1 MAQSI
6 EDKVIALVEEKI
18 ADRDDLFVVDVKM
31 HSNGTLE
38 VLVDGDQ
45 GISIQDCAA
54 ISRHVGFQLE
64 EDDAIAHAYRLEVS
78 SPGIDRPLSMARQYR
93 KNIGRK
99 VQVSMRDG
107 VVKTGK
113 LLEVANDTITIV
125 EAIKEKGKK
134 AVEQQQTIALENII
148 TIKVLISF
156 K

>member
-1 MAQSI
+1 VAHSI
-6 EDKVIALVEEKI
+6 EDKVSALVEEKI
-18 ADRDDLFVVDVKM
+18 ADRGDLFLVGVKM

-54 ISRHVGFQLE
+54 ISRYVGFQLE
-64 EDDAIAHAYRLEVS
+64 ENDAISHAYRLEVS
-78 SPGIDRPLSMARQYR
+78 SPGIERPLSMVRQYR

-99 VQVSMRDG
+99 IQVSLQDG
-107 VVKTGK
+107 VTKTGK
-113 LLEVANDTITIV
+113 LLEVADNAITIV
-125 EAIKEKGKK
+125 ETIKEKGRK
-134 AVEQQQTIALENII
+134 AVEQQQTIALENIT

>member
-6 EDKVIALVEEKI
+6 ENKVIALVEEKI

-31 HSNGTLE
+31 HANGTLE

-54 ISRHVGFQLE
+54 ISRHVGFRLE
-64 EDDAIAHAYRLEVS
+64 EDDMIAYAYRLEVS
-78 SPGIDRPLSMARQYR
+78 SPGIDRPLSMVRQYR
-93 KNIGRK
+93 KNKGRNI
-99 VQVSMRDG
+99 QVSMRDG
-107 VVKTGK
+107 RITTGK
-113 LLEVANDTITIV
+113 LLEVTEDAITIV
-125 EAIKEKGKK
+125 ETVKEKGKK

-148 TIKVLISF
+148 SIKVLISF

>member
-1 MAQSI
+1 MTQSI

-54 ISRHVGFQLE
+54 ISRYVGFQLE

-113 LLEVANDTITIV
+113 LL
-125 EAIKEKGKK
+125 
-134 AVEQQQTIALENII
+134 
-148 TIKVLISF
+148 
-156 K
+156 